1 MPLSMHQAS
10 APVFLQGLKGLAT
23 VLRKAAAHAEAK
35 GFDPAALLQARLYP
49 DMFPLTRQVQIC
61 TDFAKGAVARLAGE
75 EPPAWPDDETGL
87 EGLIA
92 RVEKAAAY
100 VGGIGADRL
109 DGSEERDI
117 TLVRRGVESVV
128 KGRPYLLEQA
138 MPNVYFHLTT
148 AYAILR
154 HTGVEVGKKD
164 DLGTSLAAGGRTPP
178 QRRDPSP
185 ESGSERERGG

>member
-10 APVFLQGLKGLAT
+10 VPVFIRALKGLST
-23 VLRKAAAHAEAK
+23 VLTKAALHADAK

-75 EPPAWPDDETGL
+75 DPPAWADDEVTFDD
-87 EGLIA
+87 LIA

-100 VGGIGADRL
+100 IASLAVERI
-109 DGSEERDI
+109 DGSEDREI
-117 TLVRRGVESVV
+117 TLVRRGQSSVV
-128 KGRPYLLEQA
+128 TGQSYLLDQA
-138 MPNVYFHLTT
+138 MPNFYFHLTT

-154 HTGVEVGKKD
+154 HNGVEVGKKD
-164 DLGTSLAAGGRTPP
+164 YLGAA
-178 QRRDPSP
+178 
-185 ESGSERERGG
+185 